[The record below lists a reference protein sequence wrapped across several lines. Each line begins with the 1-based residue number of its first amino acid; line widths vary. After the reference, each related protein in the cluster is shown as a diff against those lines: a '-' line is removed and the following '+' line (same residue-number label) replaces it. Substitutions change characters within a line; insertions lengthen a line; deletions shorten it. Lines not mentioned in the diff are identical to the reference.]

1 MENPIKILVI
11 DDEDQIRRFL
21 KISLEAQGF
30 NLFEAATARDG
41 LIQAAMQRPDLVIL
55 DLGLPDGDGL
65 DTLKKLREWAEMPV
79 IVLSVRDAE
88 EDKIALLDAGADD
101 YLTKPFSAGELI
113 ARIRV
118 ALRHASPAA
127 KEGVFKDGPLEVDL
141 PARAVRVSDRPVKLT
156 ATEYDLLR
164 MFVRH
169 AGKVLTH
176 HQILKEIWGS
186 TSSEEMQ
193 YLRVYISHLRRKIE
207 NDPAN
212 PRLILTETG
221 VGYRLHLQPA
231 EPGDGNP
238 DD

>member
-21 KISLEAQGF
+21 KITLEAQGF
-30 NLFEAATARDG
+30 SLFEAATARDG
-41 LIQAAMQRPDLVIL
+41 LVQAAMHRPDLVIL
-55 DLGLPDGDGL
+55 DLGLPDAEGI
-65 DTLKKLREWAEMPV
+65 DTLRQLREWADMPV

-88 EDKIALLDAGADD
+88 EDKIGLLDAGADD
-101 YLTKPFSAGELI
+101 YLTKPFSSGELI

-118 ALRHASPAA
+118 ALRHSVPLA
-127 KEGVFKDGPLEVDL
+127 KEGLFRDGPLEVDL
-141 PARAVRVSDRPVKLT
+141 TTRSVRVSGRPVKLT

-164 MFVRH
+164 MLVRH

-186 TSSEEMQ
+186 TSAEEMQ
-193 YLRVYISHLRRKIE
+193 YLRVYISQLRRKVE
-207 NDPAN
+207 TDPAN

-221 VGYRLHLQPA
+221 VGYRLHLMA
-231 EPGDGNP
+231 TDAHE
-238 DD
+238 